1 MSSSDSATSPVNRPR
16 RRTGIVKLPVTVP
29 EEDMSYPVL
38 MGTGVL
44 ERLPIEIKKRHP
56 QATRVALI
64 SDDNVM
70 PLHGERVAEALR
82 SDGLEVLTHAI
93 AAGEASKNPAE
104 LLGLVDRFITAK
116 FTRKDVVV
124 ALGGGVVGDLGGL
137 AAALFMRG
145 IPVVQCPTSLL
156 AQVDASVGGKVAVDL
171 PSGKNLL
178 GTFHFPSFVLIDPA
192 CLSTLP
198 DRELAC
204 GLAEM
209 LKHGLLFSEEHFQSV
224 VAAADTVFARDSEAL
239 VPLIATSVALKANCV
254 SRDPREQA
262 PGGRGRAALNL
273 GHTIGHALESISD
286 YELRHGEAVALGL
299 RAAARVS
306 ERKGLCGPGLE
317 VQIVDALRRLRLPVD
332 LDRWLDDQH
341 APKIERALVNDKK
354 REPYRLHYIA
364 LTRVGEACTL
374 TLTPAEI
381 VGLLRE

>member
-1 MSSSDSATSPVNRPR
+1 MSVESTNPPSNPPR
-16 RRTGIVKLPVTVP
+16 RRTGIVKLAISVP

-38 MGTGVL
+38 VGTGL
-44 ERLPIEIKKRHP
+44 AERLPVEIKKRHP

-70 PLHGERVAEALR
+70 PLHGERMANALR
-82 SDGLEVLTHAI
+82 HEGLEVTAHAI
-93 AAGEASKNPAE
+93 VAGEASKTPEQLLRLVE
-104 LLGLVDRFITAK
+104 LFVEAK

-124 ALGGGVVGDLGGL
+124 AVGGGVVGDLAGT

-145 IPVVQCPTSLL
+145 IPIIQCPTSLL

-178 GTFHFPSFVLIDPA
+178 GTFHFPSFVLIDPLA
-192 CLSTLP
+192 LKTLP

-209 LKHGLLFSEEHFQSV
+209 LKHGLLFSEEHADAV
-224 VAAADTVFARDSEAL
+224 VAASETVFARDSEAL
-239 VPLIATSVALKANCV
+239 VNLIATSVALKSNCV

-273 GHTIGHALESISD
+273 GHTVGHALESVSN

-299 RAAARVS
+299 VAAARVS

-317 VQIVDALRRLRLPVD
+317 DHVVAALRQLRLPVD
-332 LDRWLDDQH
+332 LDQWLDDER

-364 LTRVGEACTL
+364 LVRVGEACTL
-374 TLTPAEI
+374 TLSPAEI
-381 VGLLRE
+381 IALLRT